1 MEEIIIDMKKNNNK
15 NTIENIKNLV
25 KKACRKDTNAYG
37 HGSWSHHIL
46 TVVKYSKMLA
56 RKLNADIEIVE
67 IAALLHDYASVV
79 NKEWK
84 PEHHIRSAGLAEEIL
99 RKYKYP
105 EDKINKVK
113 HCIISHRASK
123 QILRETIEAKIVA
136 SADALAHFDKVNS
149 LLYFAFVYQK
159 MSIDEGT
166 KWVLDKLERSWKKLM
181 PEAKEMVREKYKGIK
196 IALT

>member
-1 MEEIIIDMKKNNNK
+1 MGEMIIDMKRNNNK

-56 RKLNADIEIVE
+56 KKLNADIEIVE

-79 NKEWK
+79 NKEWM
-84 PEHHIRSAGLAEEIL
+84 PEHHIHSARLAEEIL
-99 RKYKYP
+99 RKHRYP
-105 EDKINKVK
+105 ENKIKKVK

-123 QILRETIEAKIVA
+123 QIPRESIEAKIVA

-149 LLYFAFVYQK
+149 LLYFVFIHQK
-159 MSIDEGT
+159 MNIDEGT
-166 KWVLDKLERSWKKLM
+166 KWVLAKLERSWKKLI
-181 PEAKEMVREKYKGIK
+181 PEAKEMVREKYKAIK